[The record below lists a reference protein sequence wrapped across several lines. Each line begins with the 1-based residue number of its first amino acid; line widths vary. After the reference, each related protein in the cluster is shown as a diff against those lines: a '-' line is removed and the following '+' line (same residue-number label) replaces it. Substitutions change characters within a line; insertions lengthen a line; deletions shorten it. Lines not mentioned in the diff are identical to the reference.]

1 MGHLPLKRS
10 NIFSLRIWILLV
22 LVGIGMV
29 GAYCAYFLV
38 HPLKIAGRDQVFVI
52 PIGASTH
59 KIAEALE
66 HEGIV
71 KHPLLFTVT
80 VYWEGKRG
88 KLQAGE
94 YLIKP
99 NMAPLDLIDLFV
111 SGKVIQHAFTV
122 VPGWTFDQ
130 LMAALKAE
138 PNIEHTVLEL
148 DKDALMAKI
157 GCPYQHPEG
166 CFLPETYHFPKG
178 TTDIA
183 FLKRAHQLLEE
194 KLARAWANRA
204 PDLILKTPYEAL
216 ILASIIEKESGL
228 EEEYGDIAGVYVRR
242 LGAKQLLQAD
252 PTVIYGLGK
261 GFVGNLTAEQLKADS
276 PYNTYQQLGL
286 PPTPIALPS
295 LKALEAAVHPKPGN
309 TLYFV
314 AKPEGKGH
322 VFSTTLEDHQTAVL
336 EYKKAVSKLGNTG
349 TPSP

>member
-1 MGHLPLKRS
+1 MGHLPLKKS
-10 NIFSLRIWILLV
+10 NRILWGWLLFV
-22 LVGIGMV
+22 LLGIGIL
-29 GAYCAYFLV
+29 GAYYAYFLV
-38 HPLKIAGRDQVFVI
+38 HPLKMAGRDQVFVI

-59 KIAEALE
+59 KISEALE
-66 HEGIV
+66 REGIV
-71 KHPLLFTVT
+71 SHPLLFSAT

-94 YLIKP
+94 YLIKS
-99 NMAPLDLIDLFV
+99 NMTALELVDLFV

-122 VPGWTFDQ
+122 IPGWTFEQ
-130 LMAALKAE
+130 LMTALGAE
-138 PNIEHTVLEL
+138 SNIEHTLTGLKQEVM
-148 DKDALMAKI
+148 MAKI

-178 TTDIA
+178 TTDVA

-194 KLARAWANRA
+194 KLTAAWANRSEN
-204 PDLILKTPYEAL
+204 LVLKTPYEAL

-228 EEEYGDIAGVYVRR
+228 EEEYGDISGVYTRR
-242 LGAKQLLQAD
+242 LAAKQLLQAD

-261 GFVGNLTAEQLKADS
+261 DFEGSLSGEQLKMNS
-276 PYNTYQQLGL
+276 PYNTYQKLGL

-322 VFSTTLEDHQTAVL
+322 AFSTTLEDHQAAVL
-336 EYKKAVSKLGNTG
+336 EYKKALSKALNTG
-349 TPSP
+349 KPAL